1 MIGTP
6 TPDGL
11 QQQVRNTRPATT
23 PARSRPRSRLA
34 NGLQGF
40 TWCSQKRGLGEEAQ
54 AMAASNAAP
63 RKRLAATVQ
72 PDNRQPEDPA
82 RVAAAAGSPPAQAT
96 APAKRP
102 KGATRPAFKHLPPGF
117 SVGKE
122 PIGAVR
128 ETVTGKAGTRPLA
141 FLVYPPDSKPGSRV
155 EDSINPFRATHEP
168 IGS

>member
-1 MIGTP
+1 
-6 TPDGL
+6 
-11 QQQVRNTRPATT
+11 
-23 PARSRPRSRLA
+23 
-34 NGLQGF
+34 
-40 TWCSQKRGLGEEAQ
+40 
-54 AMAASNAAP
+54 MAASNAAP

-141 FLVYPPDSKPGSRV
+141 GLVYPPDSKPGSRV